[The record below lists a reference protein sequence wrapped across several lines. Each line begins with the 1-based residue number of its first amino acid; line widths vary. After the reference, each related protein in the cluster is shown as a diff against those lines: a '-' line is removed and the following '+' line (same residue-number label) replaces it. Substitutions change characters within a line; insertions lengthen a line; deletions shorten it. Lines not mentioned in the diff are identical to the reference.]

1 MPSIASDRA
10 LKQFELITEEESVEE
25 HQIEPNL
32 HMETRQ
38 KNEFSESLIA
48 RTRRVSAGQ
57 RPRRF
62 IDAYV
67 ADKYT
72 AYATISQ
79 EEFARRNPKWNKA
92 TNEPECDDWFMS
104 DNNLE
109 RNQQCKQQPGSYL
122 LSTTSRHLT
131 SAPHFFRQEC
141 IPLSDR
147 IGANHHRPPVGI

>member
-109 RNQQCKQQPGSYL
+109 RNQQCKQQPGKLGPHMMEL
-122 LSTTSRHLT
+122 LGGK
-131 SAPHFFRQEC
+131 
-141 IPLSDR
+141 SDVPRGTLIFPIKR
-147 IGANHHRPPVGI
+147 ICKNKKQ